1 MKLLKFTAYLFYKYY
16 STGGTKDISYF
27 STIGVLCLLAYM
39 HLVQILIIFNLPNIL
54 PEGHKSEIGAWIK
67 MALFFLPFYLVFSLL
82 IKERELKQMHFNEKV
97 VKQGYFWL
105 IVYGLI
111 SLMLLVLL
119 LLNKGGKL

>member
-1 MKLLKFTAYLFYKYY
+1 
-16 STGGTKDISYF
+16 
-27 STIGVLCLLAYM
+27 
-39 HLVQILIIFNLPNIL
+39 
-54 PEGHKSEIGAWIK
+54 

-82 IKERELKQMHFNEKV
+82 IKERELKQMHFNEQV

-119 LLNKGGKL
+119 LLNKGGKVIKLSV